1 MLTLTDITELEY
13 EKRDLIDLATVDP
26 LTRAFN
32 RRKLADILAGETSRA
47 KRYGTPLA
55 VILLDIDHFKRVND
69 TYGHDAGDAVLVEM
83 ARLVM
88 GLLRESDRLAR
99 WGGEEFLVVV
109 PGVGIE
115 GGMDLAGRLR
125 GAVAG
130 NAFPGVPGVTASF
143 GVAEYRPGEA
153 VESLVKRADA
163 ALYRAK
169 AGGRDRVEAETP
181 PDAAGPA
188 VD

>member
-55 VILLDIDHFKRVND
+55 VILLDIDHFKRS
-69 TYGHDAGDAVLVEM
+69 TTPTATTRGMRPGGDG
-83 ARLVM
+83 RLVM
-88 GLLRESDRLAR
+88 GLLRGERPSGPVGR
-99 WGGEEFLVVV
+99 GGVPGGG

-115 GGMDLAGRLR
+115 GGMDLAG
-125 GAVAG
+125 G
-130 NAFPGVPGVTASF
+130 
-143 GVAEYRPGEA
+143 
-153 VESLVKRADA
+153 
-163 ALYRAK
+163 
-169 AGGRDRVEAETP
+169 
-181 PDAAGPA
+181 
-188 VD
+188 